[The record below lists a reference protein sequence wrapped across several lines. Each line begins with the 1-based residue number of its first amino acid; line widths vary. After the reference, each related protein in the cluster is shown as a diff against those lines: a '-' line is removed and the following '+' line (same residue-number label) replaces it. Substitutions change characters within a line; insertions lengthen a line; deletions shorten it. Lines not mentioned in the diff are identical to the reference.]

1 MKNTVKIVK
10 LKKQQSNCK
19 GNMTGLTTKVKP
31 PMGVGP
37 IIGDRLNILDF
48 WEYIVC
54 EISIVKNE

>member
-1 MKNTVKIVK
+1 
-10 LKKQQSNCK
+10 
-19 GNMTGLTTKVKP
+19 MTGLTTKVKP

-54 EISIVKNE
+54 EISIVKNA